1 MTEARTPIIAADAGN
16 IAAAAKVLQ
25 DGGLVAFATETV
37 YGLGADA
44 TNGEAVARV
53 FAAKGRPSFNPLIV
67 HVADAAA
74 ARHIAAFN
82 DAADKLADAF
92 WPGALTLVL
101 PRRDEAISLLV
112 SAGLETL
119 AVRVP
124 SHPAAHQLLSQA
136 DIPVAAPSANRA
148 GRISP
153 TAAGHVVFSLPGPE
167 DGGPEMIVDGGPC
180 QIGVESTVIDL
191 SGPGATAAL
200 LRPGGVAQED
210 IEALIGPL
218 ARPTAADESLAQG
231 GAQKSPGM
239 LERHYAPG
247 LPLRMNAAPGD
258 AGAEEALLAFGPDAP
273 APGEENAMNLS
284 PTGDLEEA
292 AANLFSMIRALDGP
306 PFEKIAVM
314 TVPDHGLGRA
324 INDRLRR
331 ATRSEV

>member
-1 MTEARTPIIAADAGN
+1 MTEARTPILSPDADN
-16 IAAAAKVLQ
+16 IAAAAKVLKR
-25 DGGLVAFATETV
+25 GGLVAFATETV

-53 FAAKGRPSFNPLIV
+53 FAAKGRPKFNPLIV
-67 HVADAAA
+67 HVADADA
-74 ARHIAAFN
+74 ARAITVFN
-82 DAADKLADAF
+82 DTADTLADAF

-112 SAGLETL
+112 SAGLDTL

-124 SHPAAHQLLSQA
+124 SHPAAHRLLVEA
-136 DIPVAAPSANRA
+136 AIPVAAPSANRA

-167 DGGPEMIVDGGPC
+167 DGGPEMILDGGPS

-191 SGPGATAAL
+191 SGPGSTAAL
-200 LRPGGVAQED
+200 LRPGGVAEED

-218 ARPTAADESLAQG
+218 ARPAETNGDEAR
-231 GAQKSPGM
+231 KSPGM
-239 LERHYAPG
+239 MDRHYAPD
-247 LPLRMNAAPGD
+247 LPLRLD
-258 AGAEEALLAFGPDAP
+258 ATEARAGEALLAFGPNAPEDAP
-273 APGEENAMNLS
+273 GDTMNLS
-284 PTGDLEEA
+284 PTGDLSEA

-306 PFEKIAVM
+306 PFEAIAVM
-314 TVPDHGLGRA
+314 PVPDQGLGRA

-331 ATRSEV
+331 ATQPVGD

>member
-1 MTEARTPIIAADAGN
+1 MTEARTPIIGAEGDN
-16 IAAAAKVLQ
+16 IAAAAKVLRG
-25 DGGLVAFATETV
+25 GGLVAFATETV

-67 HVADAAA
+67 HVADADA
-74 ARHIAAFN
+74 ARTTAVFN
-82 DAADKLADAF
+82 DAADTLADAF

-112 SAGLETL
+112 SAGLDTV

-124 SHPAAHQLLSQA
+124 SHPAAHRLLA
-136 DIPVAAPSANRA
+136 EAAIPVAAPSANRA

-167 DGGPEMIVDGGPC
+167 DGGPEMILDGGPC
-180 QIGVESTVIDL
+180 PIGVESTVIDL
-191 SGPGATAAL
+191 SGPGSTAAL
-200 LRPGGVAQED
+200 LRPGGIAQED

-218 ARPTAADESLAQG
+218 AQPAKTSGGVCQG

-239 LERHYAPG
+239 MDRHYAPD
-247 LPLRMNAAPGD
+247 LPLRLEASEARPG
-258 AGAEEALLAFGPDAP
+258 EALLAFGPDAP
-273 APGEENAMNLS
+273 APVDAMNLS
-284 PTGDLEEA
+284 PTGDLHEA

-306 PFEKIAVM
+306 PFTGIAVM
-314 TVPDHGLGRA
+314 PVPDIGLGRA

-331 ATRSEV
+331 AVQAGGD